1 MRFLFIAV
9 WSLEIQNNNVRSKR
23 GGAVMISTEMQLK

>member
-9 WSLEIQNNNVRSKR
+9 WSLEIQNNNARSTR
-23 GGAVMISTEMQLK
+23 DGAVMISTRMQLK